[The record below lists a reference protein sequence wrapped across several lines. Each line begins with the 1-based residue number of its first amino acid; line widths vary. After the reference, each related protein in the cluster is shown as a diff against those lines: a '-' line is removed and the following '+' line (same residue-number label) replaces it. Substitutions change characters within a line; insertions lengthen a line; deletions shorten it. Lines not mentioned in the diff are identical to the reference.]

1 MLTKKDSTIVKNDAD
16 EQSSSLP
23 NSSSFMMLFS
33 HRKRSSSH
41 PLSRTTSL
49 EGGIVV
55 GDDLKNS
62 EDAVAGTAR
71 GFVPGLDFNQ
81 KEYDEKDAGAPIP
94 STELTSPR
102 LFTPRHKPLSRAA
115 STEAGITIADCP
127 SNESRTA
134 VASM

>member
-1 MLTKKDSTIVKNDAD
+1 MFTKKDSTVEKSDSE

-33 HRKRSSSH
+33 RRKRSSSH
-41 PLSRTTSL
+41 PLSRTSSL
-49 EGGIVV
+49 QGGIVV
-55 GDDLKNS
+55 GDDLMKP
-62 EDAVAGTAR
+62 EDAAGTAR

-81 KEYDEKDAGAPIP
+81 KEYDEKDAGVPIP

-115 STEAGITIADCP
+115 STEAGITIADCLSENP
-127 SNESRTA
+127 PA
-134 VASM
+134 VVSM

>member
-1 MLTKKDSTIVKNDAD
+1 MLTKNDSTIAKNDT
-16 EQSSSLP
+16 EKQSSSLP

-33 HRKRSSSH
+33 RRKRSSSH
-41 PLSRTTSL
+41 PFSGASSL

-55 GDDLKNS
+55 GDDLMNP
-62 EDAVAGTAR
+62 ENAGTAR
-71 GFVPGLDFNQ
+71 GFVPGLNFNQ
-81 KEYDEKDAGAPIP
+81 KEYDEKDAGVPIP

-115 STEAGITIADCP
+115 STEAGITTADCP
-127 SNESRTA
+127 SDENSSA